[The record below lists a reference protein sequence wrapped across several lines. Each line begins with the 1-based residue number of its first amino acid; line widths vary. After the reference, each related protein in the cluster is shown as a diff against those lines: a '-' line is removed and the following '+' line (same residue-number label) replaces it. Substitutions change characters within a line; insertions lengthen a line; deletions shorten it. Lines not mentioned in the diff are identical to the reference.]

1 VKYFSYL
8 VPNYSIEANVFIG
21 QRVNNLYL
29 DAAGN
34 KIASGYAKS
43 EVTYYYTTNNGMSY
57 TAAHNVNYADFG
69 GSLFVEGTTPGTY
82 VANTDATPQDGTAYY
97 YYDSVNDKYIY
108 CVILPQQVNGWSIQ
122 DTAADKVA
130 CGATETAIVGQ
141 TYFDKYVKNNGEYYT
156 KVIKVQ

>member
-1 VKYFSYL
+1 
-8 VPNYSIEANVFIG
+8 
-21 QRVNNLYL
+21 VNNLYL

-34 KIASGYAKS
+34 TIASGYAKS
-43 EVTYYYTTNNGMSY
+43 HVTYYYTTDHGLHY

-69 GSLFVEGTTPGTY
+69 SSLFVEGTTPGTY

-97 YYDSVNDKYIY
+97 YYDGANYIY
-108 CVILPQQVNGWSIQ
+108 CVILPQQVKGWFIQ
-122 DTAADKVA
+122 DTTAVKVA
-130 CGATETAIVGQ
+130 CGDTEAAIVGQ